1 MNKNMKLVDYENG
14 QLYISFSNLSS
25 KAFHDALSVV
35 KSLTGRTYKNKIW
48 TAPAIDKNIQIL
60 DKAGFIFSKKARKL
74 FRKKDIQLKRELPD
88 INTEALKGFYPFQ
101 VDGVRFVEGRGG
113 NGIIGDEMGLGKTI
127 QSLGYLLLHP
137 ESKPC
142 VIVCPASLKLNWEK
156 EINKWIS
163 NQKIQILYGKIPGVL
178 LPDIDFYIINYDIL
192 GIGEEIEYIKDGK
205 KKKKKILT
213 GGWYKELL
221 NIDIK
226 LVIADEIQYISNP
239 EIFRTKAFI
248 ELCKKIRY
256 KIFLSGTPIK
266 NRPSEFFTALNLIDP
281 KTFPHRWGYL
291 QTYCDPKH
299 NGYRWTFKGLT
310 NWDDLYRKIFP
321 LMIRRKKKEVLKDL
335 PDKVNTIIPLEVDPN
350 QYKKYQQLYNEI
362 FSNDEDV
369 TKLQKKN
376 NYEKLKQLAYACK
389 RDFVLKWIEDFI
401 STGEKLVMF
410 SYHRAVLDD
419 IEKRFQK
426 VSVRID
432 GGVPSHLR
440 QNIVDQF
447 QANPDILVFNGQIQA
462 AGIGSTLTA
471 ASSVAFI
478 ELGWTPSDHE
488 QAGDRCHRIG
498 QKDSVNIYYPIAN
511 GTVENDI
518 VNLLM
523 DKGKMIG
530 KVLDGKEG
538 EFFSG
543 DILDCLK

>member
-1 MNKNMKLVDYENG
+1 MKLVDYENG
-14 QLYISFSNLSS
+14 QLYISFSNLNTE
-25 KAFHDALSVV
+25 AFYAALSIV
-35 KSLTGRTYKNKIW
+35 KSLTGRAYKNKIW

-60 DKAGFIFSKKARKL
+60 DIAGFIFSKEARKL

-88 INTEALKGFYPFQ
+88 INTKALKNFYPFQ
-101 VDGVRFVEGRGG
+101 VEGVQFLEGRGG

-137 ESKPC
+137 ESRPC

-156 EINKWIS
+156 EINKWVPLS
-163 NQKIQILYGKIPGVL
+163 SVEILQGKTPYTPYFG
-178 LPDIDFYIINYDIL
+178 IDFYIINYDIL

-205 KKKKKILT
+205 KKKKKILK

-226 LVIADEIQYISNP
+226 LIIADEIQYISNHNT
-239 EIFRTKAFI
+239 IRTKAFI
-248 ELCKKIRY
+248 QLCKKISH

-281 KTFPHRWGYL
+281 KTFTHRWGYL

-299 NGYRWTFKGLT
+299 NGYGWTFNGLT
-310 NWDDLYRKIFP
+310 NWEDLYRKIFL

-335 PDKVNTIIPLEVDPN
+335 PDKTNTVIPLEVDQN
-350 QYKKYQQLYNEI
+350 QFKKYQELYNEI
-362 FSNDEDV
+362 FSNEDDV

-376 NYEKLKQLAYACK
+376 NYEKLKQLAYICK

-401 STGEKLVMF
+401 STGEKLVVF
-410 SYHRAVLDD
+410 SYHRAVMDD

-426 VSVRID
+426 ISVRID
-432 GGVPSHLR
+432 GSVPSYLR
-440 QNIVDQF
+440 QKIVDDF
-447 QANPDILVFNGQIQA
+447 QTNPDILLFNGQIQA
-462 AGIGSTLTA
+462 AGIGNTLTVS
-471 ASSVAFI
+471 SSVAFI
-478 ELGWTPSDHE
+478 ELGWTPSDHN

-498 QKDSVNIYYPIAN
+498 QKDSVNIYYLIAN
-511 GTVENDI
+511 GTVENKI
-518 VNLLM
+518 VDLLI

-543 DILDCLK
+543 DILDCLR